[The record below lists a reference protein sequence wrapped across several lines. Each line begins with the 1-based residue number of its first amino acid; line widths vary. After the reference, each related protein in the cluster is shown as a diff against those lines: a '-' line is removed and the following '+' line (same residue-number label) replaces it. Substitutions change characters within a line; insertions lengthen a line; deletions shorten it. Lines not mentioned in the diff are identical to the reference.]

1 MVANVNSKLYGKP
14 KGQTDPSTVEVPLS
28 VLNLPY
34 TKYAI
39 FYDKCWSST
48 LFA

>member
-1 MVANVNSKLYGKP
+1 MWIVSCMVSGKP